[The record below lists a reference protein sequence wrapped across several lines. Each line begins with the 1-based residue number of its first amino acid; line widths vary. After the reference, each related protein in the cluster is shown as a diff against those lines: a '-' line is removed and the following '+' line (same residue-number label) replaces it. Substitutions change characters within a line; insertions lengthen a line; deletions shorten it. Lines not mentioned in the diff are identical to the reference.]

1 MRLLL
6 QLAWRN
12 IWRNKLRSIVVLI
25 SIAIGLLAGLAVLSL
40 YKGMM
45 TNRIRTVIDSETGH
59 LQMHAPD
66 FIREKEVSMT
76 MQQGDTLLSKIEQLT
91 QVKSVAPRVIAL
103 GMFATTTG
111 SAGVQI
117 NGIEPDKEKNVSG
130 LEKKIIA
137 GKYFTKKKN
146 EIIVGKKLADKLKIH
161 VGSKIVLTFTDSANN
176 LVSGAFK
183 ISAIYQSVNAPLDER
198 NVYVKK
204 DVLSDLLGLN
214 NSIHEIAILLKED
227 KATDAVHLQLQQVFP
242 QWDVADWRELSPETN
257 LLVKTVDDY
266 SYVIIIIIMLALA
279 FGITNT
285 MLMAVLER
293 RREIGMMMALGTSKK
308 RISGLIILETLML
321 TIAGTP
327 LGYLSGWLGIQY
339 VHKTGLDFSGSG
351 KDLMASFGFGTR
363 LYPEFPYEK
372 VLNIFLIVSL
382 TALVSSIIPLFKT
395 LKMKPAE
402 AIRI

>member
-25 SIAIGLLAGLAVLSL
+25 SIAIGLFAGLAVLSL

-66 FIREKEVSMT
+66 FIREKEISMT
-76 MQQGDTLLSKIEQLT
+76 MQQGDALLSKVEQLT

-183 ISAIYQSVNAPLDER
+183 IAAIYQSVNAPLDER

-242 QWDVADWRELSPETN
+242 Q
-257 LLVKTVDDY
+257 
-266 SYVIIIIIMLALA
+266 
-279 FGITNT
+279 
-285 MLMAVLER
+285 
-293 RREIGMMMALGTSKK
+293 
-308 RISGLIILETLML
+308 
-321 TIAGTP
+321 
-327 LGYLSGWLGIQY
+327 
-339 VHKTGLDFSGSG
+339 
-351 KDLMASFGFGTR
+351 
-363 LYPEFPYEK
+363 
-372 VLNIFLIVSL
+372 
-382 TALVSSIIPLFKT
+382 
-395 LKMKPAE
+395 
-402 AIRI
+402 